1 MLEAVIFDLRL
12 DLDDSTMAKVRRR
25 LATTSSLYR
34 AVRKAMAQPRSSV
47 GKRLANALR
56 DAEESG
62 VMGELMCVSGR
73 THIIR
78 RRQALEGNRVNGD
91 ARRSAIMDVDPQP
104 ALRPRPGGSPGGR
117 SLARFERSDDGDRS
131 PRSRQPCVLTPCYV
145 DNQDGRQQSR
155 LRPSR

>member
-62 VMGELMCVSGR
+62 VMGELMWGQWAD
-73 THIIR
+73 T
-78 RRQALEGNRVNGD
+78 
-91 ARRSAIMDVDPQP
+91 
-104 ALRPRPGGSPGGR
+104 
-117 SLARFERSDDGDRS
+117 
-131 PRSRQPCVLTPCYV
+131 T
-145 DNQDGRQQSR
+145 
-155 LRPSR
+155 